1 MDEKIVSQVSAAAD
15 RTKNILG
22 IEEISKYLTLENLI
36 QVCIAV
42 ISVLVFYIIY
52 KIIKHLVRK
61 QAAPRVEKHTM
72 MLLNKIISYV
82 FYVLIVMYIL
92 SLFGINLKALWG
104 AAGVAGL
111 AIGFAA
117 QTSVSNLI
125 SGIFVLSEKAM
136 KVGDFI
142 QVGGISGIV
151 DSVGLLSVRIHTL
164 DNQMV
169 RIPNS
174 SIINNDLT
182 NFSHFPLRR
191 FVFDMPVS
199 YSSDMAK
206 VLETAKKI
214 PAKCPSILQDPAP
227 CAFFDGFGD
236 AINVKI
242 AVWFKGENFIQAK
255 NEMYTAIVD
264 TCREE
269 GVEIPF
275 THYDINILNK

>member
-15 RTKNILG
+15 RTKSILG